1 MKSSPSSRTLR
12 VQGEAGGRGS
22 GGIPPAERIFTPA
35 LIPGGALANTLIG
48 QVIGVGPERGIDD
61 SDHGPIPLHPRI
73 RRVEIE
79 LPEAVTSEPDVTLD
93 APEPLPG

>member
-35 LIPGGALANTLIG
+35 LMPGGALANTLIG
-48 QVIGVGPERGIDD
+48 QMIGVGPGRGMMVIT
-61 SDHGPIPLHPRI
+61 GLHPHI

-79 LPEAVTSEPDVTLD
+79 LPDAVTFEPDITFD
-93 APEPLPG
+93 APELLPA